1 MRVCRLDLLRYG
13 HFSNRSLEFPEG
25 GHDFHIILGANE
37 AGKSTSRNAL
47 EDALFGIPQRST
59 FGFRHGYRDMM
70 VGALIE
76 HEGRSLE
83 FRRRKGKSNTLLD
96 IDGQAIAPDALRFFL
111 GGADRNFLERM
122 FSLSHERLRKSG
134 QELSDPRSETAAMI
148 FGAATGTE
156 EIAIH
161 IRAMKEEAGTL
172 FTPRKTAGK
181 PFYQLVDRLNDA
193 TAALGE
199 ATVTGDDWQRAGEE
213 AHEARTALEDLRRQ
227 RADLHQARERLSR
240 IQLVY
245 PDLMRK
251 KEVLATLAGLGDVQP
266 FADDV
271 LEVLDS
277 AEREVSRHDAQ
288 LEQLEHQIAGERER
302 VVSITIDGAL
312 PENAREITDLDQR
325 RIQLQPEREDL
336 PKRRRELADVE
347 QRLRNRAGDLGLED
361 AEAWRMPAPHIVA
374 RLRELSDEWI
384 RLGHVRDLARQQA
397 RDAGERARILDE
409 RLQEMGPE
417 VDVGPL
423 QAALEATDRSP
434 DPQTAREIAER
445 EHRELASRSET
456 LIRPLLSLVG
466 DVDRLAGLW
475 APPLERVQELRD
487 GLKQA
492 VDRLEDCRKELAS
505 VERNLAERQAQ
516 RESLIVAG
524 EIVSAEEIEALR
536 RTRDQRLETVR
547 TCMISGRAG
556 VASDPVGDLA
566 EAIRQAD
573 EAADRRFS
581 TARTVAR
588 LEEIASAMEGLEAG
602 RATLGAERDE
612 HDRRLCTL
620 RDAWNDLLRDLPGDP
635 LDPDAMVKWL
645 NDRQVALQALEEERK
660 AARTVAALAAA
671 ERQARD
677 LLIAEAA
684 TLGMETHGLDAR
696 PFNVVRSLAA
706 AHCDALKDRNRKR
719 ADLARDL
726 EEARREEREKA
737 SVLAREEADLSSLG
751 ETWRTATEGIDVLES
766 PDQAVDRLRIIEEM
780 RGDMD
785 RAAELGERRIGKIER
800 DLEAFATR
808 VGTLVETVAEDPGER
823 DVDTIVRDLARRL
836 SEELAKQ
843 DRLERMNES
852 LAQRERELEE
862 IRHAKREA
870 EFTIRDLM
878 ARAGVESVG
887 DLRREIARSNEAKRL
902 KSEADRLTESLAKN
916 GGGRSQRELEDEA
929 RDVDPDRL
937 GAEIASIS
945 DTLQQLDEPIDKAAL
960 AEREAAAILESIGG
974 GDAAIAAAWD
984 RQAILAELEELS
996 ARYVRAQ
1003 TGLRLLQWAVDR
1015 YRAEQQAP
1023 LLKRASTLFAIL
1035 TQGSFSGLGLLYDEK
1050 DQAVLAGTR
1059 ADGSEVDVTGMS
1071 DGTVDQLWL
1080 ALRLAAIDGW
1090 LEGNS
1095 ALPFIADDLFVNFDD
1110 ERAGA
1115 GLGALHHLAGACQV
1129 LVFTHHAHLVG
1140 LARQVLGDHVSVVS
1154 LDAAAGPDQPD
1165 R

>member
-1 MRVCRLDLLRYG
+1 
-13 HFSNRSLEFPEG
+13 
-25 GHDFHIILGANE
+25 
-37 AGKSTSRNAL
+37 
-47 EDALFGIPQRST
+47 
-59 FGFRHGYRDMM
+59 
-70 VGALIE
+70 
-76 HEGRSLE
+76 
-83 FRRRKGKSNTLLD
+83 
-96 IDGQAIAPDALRFFL
+96 
-111 GGADRNFLERM
+111 
-122 FSLSHERLRKSG
+122 
-134 QELSDPRSETAAMI
+134 
-148 FGAATGTE
+148 
-156 EIAIH
+156 
-161 IRAMKEEAGTL
+161 
-172 FTPRKTAGK
+172 
-181 PFYQLVDRLNDA
+181 
-193 TAALGE
+193 
-199 ATVTGDDWQRAGEE
+199 
-213 AHEARTALEDLRRQ
+213 
-227 RADLHQARERLSR
+227 
-240 IQLVY
+240 
-245 PDLMRK
+245 
-251 KEVLATLAGLGDVQP
+251 
-266 FADDV
+266 
-271 LEVLDS
+271 
-277 AEREVSRHDAQ
+277 
-288 LEQLEHQIAGERER
+288 
-302 VVSITIDGAL
+302 
-312 PENAREITDLDQR
+312 
-325 RIQLQPEREDL
+325 
-336 PKRRRELADVE
+336 
-347 QRLRNRAGDLGLED
+347 
-361 AEAWRMPAPHIVA
+361 
-374 RLRELSDEWI
+374 
-384 RLGHVRDLARQQA
+384 
-397 RDAGERARILDE
+397 
-409 RLQEMGPE
+409 
-417 VDVGPL
+417 
-423 QAALEATDRSP
+423 
-434 DPQTAREIAER
+434 
-445 EHRELASRSET
+445 
-456 LIRPLLSLVG
+456 
-466 DVDRLAGLW
+466 
-475 APPLERVQELRD
+475 
-487 GLKQA
+487 
-492 VDRLEDCRKELAS
+492 
-505 VERNLAERQAQ
+505 
-516 RESLIVAG
+516 
-524 EIVSAEEIEALR
+524 
-536 RTRDQRLETVR
+536 
-547 TCMISGRAG
+547 
-556 VASDPVGDLA
+556 
-566 EAIRQAD
+566 
-573 EAADRRFS
+573 
-581 TARTVAR
+581 
-588 LEEIASAMEGLEAG
+588 
-602 RATLGAERDE
+602 
-612 HDRRLCTL
+612 
-620 RDAWNDLLRDLPGDP
+620 
-635 LDPDAMVKWL
+635 
-645 NDRQVALQALEEERK
+645 
-660 AARTVAALAAA
+660 
-671 ERQARD
+671 
-677 LLIAEAA
+677 
-684 TLGMETHGLDAR
+684 
-696 PFNVVRSLAA
+696 
-706 AHCDALKDRNRKR
+706 
-719 ADLARDL
+719 
-726 EEARREEREKA
+726 
-737 SVLAREEADLSSLG
+737 
-751 ETWRTATEGIDVLES
+751 
-766 PDQAVDRLRIIEEM
+766 M

-808 VGTLVETVAEDPGER
+808 VGTLVETVGEDPGER

-852 LAQRERELEE
+852 LTQRERELEE

-1115 GLGALHHLAGACQV
+1115 GLEALHHLAGACQV